1 LRNLQILITILA
13 LLSKRHNDT
22 SALDRNRFQ
31 KSSGTY
37 APFPCLNGWM
47 DVDQISATIEGAEE
61 KNTQIH
67 SLTWGSTRQRS
78 FDIAIHGLPFNYEPW

>member
-1 LRNLQILITILA
+1 
-13 LLSKRHNDT
+13 
-22 SALDRNRFQ
+22 
-31 KSSGTY
+31 
-37 APFPCLNGWM
+37 M